1 MKSLLDLFKQFTPDE
16 HFDAIRIGLAS
27 PEKIR
32 SWSFGEVKKP
42 ETINYRTFKPER
54 DGLFCAKIFGP
65 IKDYEC
71 LCGKYKRLKHRGVIC
86 EKCGV
91 EVTQT
96 KVRRE
101 RMGHI
106 DLAAPCAH
114 IWFLKSLPSRLGM
127 VLDMTLRDIERVLYF
142 EAYVVTD
149 PGMTPLKKY
158 SILTEDDY
166 DAKYKEYGDEFTARM
181 GAEGIKELLENID
194 LEAEIEK
201 LRGDLTGSEVKIK
214 KNTKRLKVL
223 EAFRKSGIKPEW
235 MVLEVLP
242 VLPPDL
248 RPLVPL
254 DGGRFATSD
263 LNDLY
268 RRVINRNS
276 RLRRLLE
283 LKAPEIIARNEKR
296 MLQEAVDSLLDN
308 GRRGKA
314 MTGANKRALKSL
326 ADMIKGK
333 SGRFRQNLL
342 GKRVDYSGRSVITVG
357 PTLKLH
363 QCGLPKLMALEL
375 FKPFIFARLEQMG
388 IATTIKAAKKEVEA
402 GTPVVWD
409 ILEEVITE
417 HPVLLNRAPTLH
429 RLGIQAFEPILIEG
443 KAIQLHPLVCAAFN
457 ADFDGDQMAVHV
469 PLSVEAQMEARTL
482 MLASNNVLF
491 PASGEPSIV
500 PSQDMVLGLYSATR
514 EKINGKGEGLVFADV
529 GEVQRALD
537 AGEVELTSKVTVRL
551 TEWTKNKATGDLAP
565 STRLVDT
572 TVGRALLSE
581 ILPKGL
587 PFALLNKALKK
598 KEISRLI
605 NASFRKCGLKD
616 TVVMADKLL
625 QNGFRLATR
634 AGISI
639 AIEDMLV
646 PPQKPEI
653 IARAEAE
660 VKEIAEQFDAGLVT
674 AGERYNKVVD
684 IWGKAGDEISKVMMG
699 QLAKQKVQDR
709 NGQEV
714 DQESFNS
721 IYMMADSGA
730 RGSAA
735 QIRQLAGMRGLMA
748 KPDGSIIETPITANF
763 REGLNVLQYF
773 ISTHGARKGLAD
785 TALKTANSGYLTRR
799 LVDVTQDLVVTE
811 EDCGTADG
819 SLMRAIVEGGEVIES
834 LRERILGRTAA
845 EDLVNPET
853 REVVVKAGQMLDED
867 AIDDLEAAGIDE
879 VRVRTA
885 LTCATRFGVCAKCY
899 GRDLGRGG
907 LVNVG
912 EAVGVIAA
920 QSIGEPG
927 TQLTMR
933 TFHIGGAASRAAV
946 ASSVEAHSSGVISFN
961 AAMRYV
967 TNTKGELIVISRSGE
982 IIVADEFGRERERH
996 KVPYGATLAVKA
1008 DQPVKAG
1015 AILANWDPLT
1025 RPIITEYAGTVKFEN
1040 MEEGVTVARSSDDI
1054 TGLST
1059 LTVIDPKR
1067 AGSTKIV
1074 RPLVKLTD
1082 AQGQEVKI
1090 PGTDHPVVIGFQV
1103 GALIQVRDGQE
1114 VGPGEV
1120 LARVPMEGQKTRD
1133 ITGGLPR
1140 VAELFEAR
1148 SPKDKGVL
1156 AEMTGTVSFGKET
1169 KGKIRLQI
1177 TDAEGKVWE
1186 ELIPKEKN
1194 VLVHEG
1200 QVVNKGESIVDGP
1213 ADPQDILRL
1222 LGMEEL
1228 ARYIVDEVQDVYRLQ
1243 GVKINDKHIEVI
1255 VRQMLRRV
1263 VVENPG
1269 DSDYITGEQVERS
1282 EILNTNDALRAE
1294 GKTPA
1299 TYANIL
1305 LGITKASLST
1315 DSFISAASFQETTRV
1330 LTEAAIMGKRD
1341 DLRGLKENVIVGRLI
1356 PAGTGLAY
1364 HQARKAKDAM
1374 DEAERRAIAEAEA
1387 EADLAEASEEAA
1399 SAADVDAIAQAF
1411 KALAGVADSAEA
1423 ADGDAPAAE

>member
-16 HFDAIRIGLAS
+16 HFDAIRIGMAS

-114 IWFLKSLPSRLGM
+114 IWFLKSLPSRLGL

-149 PGMTPLKKY
+149 PGMTPLKKFGIM
-158 SILTEDDY
+158 SEDDY
-166 DAKYKEYGDEFTARM
+166 DAKRKEYGDEFVAKM
-181 GAEGIKELLENID
+181 GAEGIRDLLEGID
-194 LEAEIEK
+194 IDDSIEK
-201 LRGDLTGSEVKIK
+201 LRGDLTGSEVKVK
-214 KNTKRLKVL
+214 KNAKRLKVL
-223 EAFRKSGIKPEW
+223 EAFKKSGIKPQW
-235 MVLEVLP
+235 MVMEVLP

-375 FKPFIFARLEQMG
+375 FKPFIFSRLEAMG
-388 IATTIKAAKKEVEA
+388 IATTIKAAKKEVES

-409 ILEEVITE
+409 ILEEVIKE
-417 HPVLLNRAPTLH
+417 HPVMLNRAPTLH

-469 PLSVEAQMEARTL
+469 PLSVEAQMECRTL

-491 PASGEPSIV
+491 PANGEPSIV
-500 PSQDMVLGLYSATR
+500 PSQDVVLGLYYTTR
-514 EKINGKGEGLVFADV
+514 ERINGKGEGLIFSDI

-537 AGEVELTSKVTVRL
+537 AGEVELTAKVNVRL
-551 TEWTKNKATGDLAP
+551 TEWTKNKETGEFVP
-565 STRLVDT
+565 STKLWET
-572 TVGRALLSE
+572 TAGRALLSE

-587 PFALLNKALKK
+587 PFSNINKALKK
-598 KEISRLI
+598 KEISKLI
-605 NASFRKCGLKD
+605 NVSFRKCGLKE
-616 TVVMADKLL
+616 TVVFADKLL
-625 QNGFRLATR
+625 QNGFRLATK

-639 AIEDMLV
+639 CIDDMLV

-653 IARAEAE
+653 IGRAEKE
-660 VKEIAEQFDAGLVT
+660 VKEIEQQYVSGLVT
-674 AGERYNKVVD
+674 SGERYNKVVD
-684 IWGKAGDEISKVMMG
+684 IWGKAGDEVSKVMMA
-699 QLAKQKVQDR
+699 QLAKEKTIDR
-709 NGQEV
+709 HGNSV

-799 LVDVTQDLVVTE
+799 LVDVTQDLVVIE
-811 EDCGTADG
+811 EDCGTHDG

-834 LRERILGRTAA
+834 LRDRILGRTAA
-845 EDLVNPET
+845 DDVLHPENRSVLAT
-853 REVVVKAGQMLDED
+853 AGAMLDED
-867 AIDDLEAAGIDE
+867 LIEELEAAGVDE
-879 VRVRTA
+879 VKVRTA
-885 LTCATRFGVCAKCY
+885 LTCETRFGLCAKCY

-907 LVNVG
+907 LVNNG

-933 TFHIGGAASRAAV
+933 TFHIGGAASRAAI
-946 ASSVEAHSSGVISFN
+946 ASSVEAKSNGVIGFN
-961 AAMRYV
+961 ATMRYV
-967 TNTKGELIVISRSGE
+967 TNSKKELVVIARSGE
-982 IIVADEFGRERERH
+982 IVIHDEHGRERERH
-996 KVPYGATLAVKA
+996 KVPYGAILAVKA
-1008 DQPVKAG
+1008 DQTIKAG
-1015 AILANWDPLT
+1015 AVLANWDPLT
-1025 RPIITEYAGTVKFEN
+1025 RPIITEFAGQVKFEN
-1040 MEEGVTVARSSDDI
+1040 VEEGLTVAKQVDEV

-1059 LTVIDPKR
+1059 LVVIDPKR
-1067 AGSTKIV
+1067 RGSAKVI
-1074 RPLVKLTD
+1074 RPQVKLID
-1082 AQGQEVKI
+1082 AQGNEVKI
-1090 PGTDHPVVIGFQV
+1090 PGTDHSVTIGFQV
-1103 GALIQVRDGQE
+1103 GSLVQVRDGMD

-1120 LARVPMEGQKTRD
+1120 LARIPIEGQKTRD

-1177 TDAEGKVWE
+1177 TDPEGGVHE
-1186 ELIPKEKN
+1186 ELVPKEKN
-1194 VLVHEG
+1194 ILVHEG
-1200 QVVNKGESIVDGP
+1200 QVVNKGESVVDGP

-1222 LGMEEL
+1222 LGSEEL

-1263 VVENPG
+1263 VIENVG
-1269 DSDYITGEQVERS
+1269 ESSYIAGEQVERS
-1282 EILNTNDALRAE
+1282 EILDTCDALRAA
-1294 GKTPA
+1294 GKIPP
-1299 TYANIL
+1299 TYSNLL

-1341 DLRGLKENVIVGRLI
+1341 ELRGLKENVIVGRLI
-1356 PAGTGLAY
+1356 PAGTGMAY

-1374 DEAERRAIAEAEA
+1374 DEAERRAIA
-1387 EADLAEASEEAA
+1387 DSEAA
-1399 SAADVDAIAQAF
+1399 ELATATEGAAP
-1411 KALAGVADSAEA
+1411 EA
-1423 ADGDAPAAE
+1423 AEGPAAE